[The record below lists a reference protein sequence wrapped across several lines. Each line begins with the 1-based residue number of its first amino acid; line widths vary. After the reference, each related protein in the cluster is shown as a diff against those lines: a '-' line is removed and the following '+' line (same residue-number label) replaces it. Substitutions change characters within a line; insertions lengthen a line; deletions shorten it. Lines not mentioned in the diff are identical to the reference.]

1 MHRVLHS
8 PTAEI
13 LDRKIGDRQRLARF
27 FTCAS
32 PDPVLHLLTQD
43 HLHLEALRVKVCSV
57 ELVSSSGCRR
67 GRIHG
72 NSVAGVHGKIVGWKR
87 RWGLGLLIPLFLILR
102 GVYIEITISPVL
114 TA

>member
-1 MHRVLHS
+1 MYCVLHS

-13 LDRKIGDRQRLARF
+13 FDRKTGDHQRLARF
-27 FTCAS
+27 FCAS

-57 ELVSSSGCRR
+57 ELVSSSGRRR

-102 GVYIEITISPVL
+102 GSYIEITISPVL